1 MPRMTTGI
9 GRTGA
14 GACALR
20 AGMDGTQASG
30 IAAAAATRRHTI
42 IGGWISEYQRAA

>member
-14 GACALR
+14 GACAR
-20 AGMDGTQASG
+20 RTGMDGTQASG
-30 IAAAAATRRHTI
+30 IAAAAAIRRHTV
-42 IGGWISEYQRAA
+42 IGGLISEDQRAA